1 MKIRR
6 MIKDRTY
13 NEFLSDPI
21 NRKLLEKVTSLESKI
36 HDLSR
41 LVNLQAYMEGF
52 TFYTSSRYRGTP
64 IDVIPRVIS
73 SDFYLEVSNYLI
85 NRTLILNRLI
95 KEVYQE
101 KSVPIPDW
109 IVKTTPFFKPEMVGF
124 SPPKGMY
131 VYVNGADIVRING
144 EPYILEDNVRVPSGI
159 AYAYK
164 AFEYVQRFLPDLSE
178 GYAVK
183 EPSGLEYLYETLR
196 YASGSKDPVIAL
208 LTDGPLNS
216 AYFEHRF
223 ISDRLGLV
231 LAEPKD
237 IGVKQGE
244 VVVKTLDE
252 GEVHVDVIYRRIED
266 LDVLTPELMKAYLRG
281 WVTIA
286 NAPGVGIADD
296 KATFVWIP
304 YLAERYGIS
313 LEGVRQP
320 ITICL
325 YERDNLQKVINNPAS
340 YVIKKREGYGGIG
353 LSILKDDSVSVLKE
367 LMKEYENFIAQ
378 EVLDFDTVVS
388 AVGDSF
394 YETFADFRFFT
405 YYDRVATAVLSR
417 VGVVGSR
424 VTNNSSGGMVK
435 PVWITG

>member
-6 MIKDRTY
+6 IIRDRTY
-13 NEFLSDPI
+13 NEFLMDPI
-21 NRKLLEKVTSLESKI
+21 NRRLMDNITVLENKI
-36 HDLSR
+36 FDLSR

-52 TFYTSSRYRGTP
+52 TFYTSSRYRGIP

-73 SDFYLEVSNYLI
+73 SDFYSRISDYLVKR
-85 NRTLILNRLI
+85 NLVLNHLV
-95 KEVYQE
+95 KEIYQE
-101 KSVPIPDW
+101 KSVHIPDW
-109 IVKTTPFFKPEMVGF
+109 IVKTTPFFKPEMMDF
-124 SPPKGMY
+124 SPPKGIY
-131 VYVNGADIVRING
+131 IYVNGADIVRVNG

-159 AYAYK
+159 AYSYR
-164 AFEYVQRFLPDLSE
+164 AFEYVHRFLPELSQ
-178 GYAVK
+178 GYSVE
-183 EPSGLEYLYETLR
+183 EPSGLEYLYDTLR
-196 YASGSKDPVIAL
+196 YASGSKDPVIVL

-223 ISDRLGLV
+223 ISDKLGFV

-237 IGVKQGE
+237 IQVNQGE

-252 GEVHVDVIYRRIED
+252 GEVHVDIIYRRIED
-266 LDVLTPELMKAYLRG
+266 LELLTPDLMRAYLRG

-286 NAPGVGIADD
+286 NAPGVGVADD

-304 YLAERYGIS
+304 FLAERYGIS
-313 LEGVRQP
+313 LKEVTQP
-320 ITICL
+320 FTICL
-325 YERDNLQKVINNPAS
+325 YERENLQIVINNPSS

-353 LSILKDDSVSVLKE
+353 LSIMKDENASVLKE
-367 LMKEYENFIAQ
+367 LVKEYENFIAQ

-388 AVGDSF
+388 AINDSF

-435 PVWITG
+435 PVWITR